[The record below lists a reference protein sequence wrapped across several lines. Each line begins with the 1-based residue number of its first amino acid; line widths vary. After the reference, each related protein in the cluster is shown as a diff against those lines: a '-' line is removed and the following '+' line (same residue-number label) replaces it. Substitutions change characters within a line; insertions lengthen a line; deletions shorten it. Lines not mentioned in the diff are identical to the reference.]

1 MKIPEPTNSIAALID
16 ESMPQEKPR
25 PHLGCSLLGHHC
37 ERYLWLNFRWSVIE
51 KFSGR
56 MLRLFRRGQNEED
69 TVVSDLQ
76 RLGVTLQHTG
86 ADQYRVDFGSHVSG
100 SIDGIITGGLPGKE
114 KSQAILE
121 IKTHS
126 DKSFKDLKDKGVEKA
141 KPQHFVQMMLYMKGT
156 NLKRALYYAVNKNT
170 DEIYTEWIH
179 YDEDVANKYLERG
192 KRIALSDRMPPPC
205 STDSTWY
212 QCRFCPAHSFCHETH
227 LTKEVNCRTCAL
239 STANGDSTW
248 TCEKYQA
255 TIPVDAQRE
264 GCDGHVLHPELVPWQ
279 RLESTDQW
287 KAVYMVDGKRVENGE
302 ADANVYGSK
311 ELVSNAAGCAMD
323 DEFMKEARE
332 VLGARVVG

>member
-1 MKIPEPTNSIAALID
+1 MKLPEPTTTIASLID
-16 ESMPQEKPR
+16 ASMPQDGPR

-37 ERYLWLNFRWSVIE
+37 DRYLWLNFRWAVIE

-56 MLRLFRRGQNEED
+56 MLRLFRRGQNEEA

-86 ADQYRVDFGSHVSG
+86 EDQYRVDFGSHVSG

-114 KSQAILE
+114 KSQAVLE

-126 DKSFKDLKDKGVEKA
+126 DKSFKELKDKGVEKS

-170 DEIYTEWIH
+170 DEIYTEWLH

-192 KRIALSDRMPPPC
+192 KRIALSDRMPPPI
-205 STDSTWY
+205 STDPTWY
-212 QCRFCPAHSFCHETH
+212 QCKWCPAHRFCHSTH

-255 TIPVDAQRE
+255 TIPVEAQRT
-264 GCDGHVLHPELVPWQ
+264 GCDGHVLHPDLVPWE
-279 RLESTDQW
+279 RAESNDQW
-287 KAVYMVDGKRVENGE
+287 KAVYIINGKRVENGE
-302 ADANVYGSK
+302 PDANTYSSK
-311 ELVSNAAGCAMD
+311 ELVANPDGCAMD

-332 VLGARVVG
+332 VLGARVIG

>member
-1 MKIPEPTNSIAALID
+1 MKLPEPTNSIAALID
-16 ESMPQEKPR
+16 AAQVQEPPR

-37 ERYLWLNFRWSVIE
+37 DRYLWLNFRWAVIE
-51 KFSGR
+51 KFDGR
-56 MLRLFRRGQNEED
+56 MLRLFRRGQNEEATIVD
-69 TVVSDLQ
+69 DLKSI
-76 RLGVTLQHTG
+76 GIEVAGAQH
-86 ADQYRVDFGSHVSG
+86 RVDFSGHVSG
-100 SIDGIITGGLPGKE
+100 SIDGVINEGVPESPK
-114 KSQAILE
+114 KRHVLE
-121 IKTHS
+121 CKTHS
-126 DKSFKDLKDKGVEKA
+126 KKSFDELVSKGVEKA
-141 KPQHFVQMMLYMKGT
+141 KFQHYVQMQLYMHGL
-156 NLKRALYYAVNKNT
+156 NIDRALYYAVCKDN
-170 DEIYTEWIH
+170 DQIYTERVR
-179 YDEDVANKYLERG
+179 YDKETAEKYVHRG
-192 KRIALSDRMPPPC
+192 HDITSSDRMPPPI
-205 STDSTWY
+205 STDPTWY
-212 QCRFCPAHSFCHETH
+212 QCKWCPAHSFCHSTH

-264 GCDGHVLHPELVPWQ
+264 GCNGHVLHPDLVPWQ

-311 ELVSNAAGCAMD
+311 ELVANAAGCAMD